1 MSAKHH
7 PGEIEVQERAG
18 VRPMAERVGNSIHS
32 TIPQAAREFLEEQL
46 IAVVGSVD
54 SDRRCELH
62 FSLAIQASCGC

>member
-32 TIPQAAREFLEEQL
+32 TIPQAA
-46 IAVVGSVD
+46 
-54 SDRRCELH
+54 
-62 FSLAIQASCGC
+62 